1 MSGIT
6 KSETLFVLKAEATI
20 AILKTERTG
29 CILLMTNKQLSPS
42 LRQKYFSKFT
52 VICEKIKL
60 ITEAYKRISTTYN

>member
-1 MSGIT
+1 MSGIA
-6 KSETLFVLKAEATI
+6 KSETLFVLKIETRI

-29 CILLMTNKQLSPS
+29 CILVMTDKRLSPS
-42 LRQKYFSKFT
+42 LRHNYYSKFA